1 MKSIAFVFSKAPHGN
16 SISREGLDFI
26 LSFSLFSNKI
36 SLFFIDDGV
45 FQLMLHQKPSLIKL
59 HNYSLSFKI
68 LSLYDIKD
76 FFFVKIL
83 LIREV

>member
-1 MKSIAFVFSKAPHGN
+1 MKSIAFVFSKAPYGN
-16 SISREGLDFI
+16 SIGREGLDFI

-45 FQLMLHQKPSLIKL
+45 FQLMKYQKPSLIKL

-83 LIREV
+83 LIRED